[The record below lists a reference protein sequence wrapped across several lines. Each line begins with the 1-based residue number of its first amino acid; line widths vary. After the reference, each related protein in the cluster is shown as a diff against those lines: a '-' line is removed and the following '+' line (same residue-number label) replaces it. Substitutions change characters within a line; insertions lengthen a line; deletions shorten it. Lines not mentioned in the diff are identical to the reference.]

1 MWSFTLNR
9 RREGSRDKLH
19 GKSNGTFLVRPK
31 GANLDNVS
39 VSEPT
44 HSHTIDIV
52 DGGKFKRIP
61 VFKGPG
67 GGFGFAPPYEF
78 DSLLSLVLYYATN
91 TMEKHNP
98 DLETMLKFPA
108 FHKQ

>member
-1 MWSFTLNR
+1 MWSFTLNH

-31 GANLDNVS
+31 GANLDNAS

-52 DGGKFKRIP
+52 
-61 VFKGPG
+61 
-67 GGFGFAPPYEF
+67 
-78 DSLLSLVLYYATN
+78 
-91 TMEKHNP
+91 
-98 DLETMLKFPA
+98 
-108 FHKQ
+108 